1 MMAYKCDGND
11 AANKTSKYTRG
22 KIGAELNYAFLI
34 QTIRT
39 VDIGVRVTGGGEGG
53 ARPLTGQILPRNT

>member
-1 MMAYKCDGND
+1 VAYKCDGND
-11 AANKTSKYTRG
+11 SANKTPKYTRG

-34 QTIRT
+34 QTVRT
-39 VDIGVRVTGGGEGG
+39 VDIGVRVTSGA

>member
-1 MMAYKCDGND
+1 MAYKCDGND
-11 AANKTSKYTRG
+11 AANKTPKYIRG

-34 QTIRT
+34 QTVRI
-39 VDIGVRVTGGGEGG
+39 VNIGVRVTGGGA